1 MFVWCIATTEDLR
14 FYLACR
20 ARTGREFYLIHLN
33 LLTFFAAKWHRAGP
47 GTLVWEKEL
56 SSCNEDIIVDNAPL
70 RSVSKCFNVLAGR
83 LSTQDA
89 AKAYDCT
96 VALLSRLHA
105 KHPIKKIVIPSGRH
119 IHHWAATTFS
129 RNHGI
134 ANIFINYGNF
144 PGRTFFDPLGT
155 DSQSSVFRDGVDP
168 PASFTTSDAQK
179 IIAETLQQKYSQTL
193 IPQRTS
199 FFSEAIKSVA
209 FKISIFLENMLK
221 ISGDR
226 RVASIPMP
234 SMDAGVDISDM
245 DALQNL
251 GAYFFFPLQ
260 VSTDVQVVGNYEGG
274 SIEVGLEEA
283 CRIANEND
291 VYLVLKLHP
300 AEKNP
305 RDIAEKIDAL
315 RASYKIVTADLP
327 VETLVMGA
335 EQVITINSTVGL
347 EAKLQGRRTTFLGK
361 SMYAPMDD
369 RQMAW
374 YLDKILLKVDY
385 HSGLGAEQ
393 EFVRVG
399 QLLAEDDCEGTAL
412 IDI

>member
-1 MFVWCIATTEDLR
+1 MFVWFIATTEDLR

-33 LLTFFAAKWHRAGP
+33 LLTFVAAKWYRAGP
-47 GTLVWEKEL
+47 GTLVWAREV
-56 SSCNEDIIVDNAPL
+56 SSCTDDIIVENAPP

-83 LSTQDA
+83 LSIPDA
-89 AKAYDCT
+89 AKAYECT
-96 VALLSRLHA
+96 VALLSRLNA
-105 KHPIKKIVIPSGRH
+105 KQPIKKIVIPSGRH

-129 RNHGI
+129 RNNDI

-155 DSQSSVFRDGVDP
+155 DSQSSVFRDGVNP
-168 PASFTTSDAQK
+168 PASFTTADAKK
-179 IIAETLQQKYSQTL
+179 IIEQTLQQKHSQKS

-199 FFSEAIKSVA
+199 FFSEAMKSIA
-209 FKISIFLENMLK
+209 FKLSIFFEKVLGVC
-221 ISGDR
+221 GDR
-226 RVASIPMP
+226 QVANIPSP
-234 SMDAGVDISDM
+234 PTVAGADINDT

-274 SIEVGLEEA
+274 SIEAGLEEA
-283 CRIANEND
+283 CRIANESD

-305 RDIAEKIDAL
+305 RNVDDKINVL
-315 RASYKIVTADLP
+315 RASCKIVTANLP
-327 VETLVMGA
+327 VEALVMGA

-347 EAKLQGRRTTFLGK
+347 EAKLLSRRTTFLGR

-385 HSGLGAEQ
+385 HSGFGAEQ
-393 EFVRVG
+393 EFVRVR
-399 QLLAEDDCEGTAL
+399 QLLA
-412 IDI
+412 